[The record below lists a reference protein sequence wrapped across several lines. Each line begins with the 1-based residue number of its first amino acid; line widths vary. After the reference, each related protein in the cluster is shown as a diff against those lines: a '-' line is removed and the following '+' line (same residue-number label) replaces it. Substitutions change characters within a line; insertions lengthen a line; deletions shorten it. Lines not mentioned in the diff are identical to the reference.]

1 MKRALLVTT
10 VSGFIPQFEMNN
22 VRILQEMGYE
32 VHYASNFHMPSY
44 GNDNHRLDGTGVVCH
59 QIDFVRSPYSK
70 GNITVYKQL
79 KKLMETERYDLVHC
93 HTPMGG
99 VMTRL
104 VASVTKTKP
113 VIYTA
118 HGFHFF
124 KGAPVLNWLCYYP
137 VEKLLARKT
146 DQLICINQE
155 DYRRAKTFRA
165 KCVDCIPG
173 VGMNLGK
180 ITYLTE
186 DKRREK
192 KMELGIP
199 ADKKVLLSAGELI
212 KRKNHEAII
221 RAVAQLNDSSV
232 VYVICGHGE
241 LDQELRKL
249 AKNLNVEKQVIF
261 AGYREDILEVYQ
273 LADIFVFPS
282 RQEGLPMALLEAMSC
297 GAPVVCSEIRGSV
310 DLMGKTTT
318 EKPHSGWSLHEGGAM
333 VKKAD
338 DIAAYVDSIRW
349 CLYNSEW
356 RTACSKRNRLAAKNF
371 SLEKVEKKMREI
383 YRRVDAKE
391 TLRRNTNVKV

>member
-22 VRILQEMGYE
+22 VKILQEMGYE
-32 VHYASNFHMPSY
+32 VHYASNFHTPSY
-44 GNDNHRLDGTGVVCH
+44 GNDNHRLDGTGVVRH

-70 GNITVYKQL
+70 GNIAVYKQL
-79 KKLMETERYDLVHC
+79 KKLMEKDRYDLVHC

-99 VMTRL
+99 VMARL
-104 VASVTKTKP
+104 AASVTKTKP

-137 VEKLLARKT
+137 VEKFLSGKT

-173 VGMNLGK
+173 VGMNLQK

-186 DKRREK
+186 DEIFAK
-192 KMELGIP
+192 KQELGISK
-199 ADKKVLLSAGELI
+199 DKKILLSAGELI

-221 RAVAQLNDSSV
+221 RAVAQLKDPSV

-241 LDQELRKL
+241 LDAELKKL
-249 AKNLNVEKQVIF
+249 AKDLKVENQVIF
-261 AGYREDILEVYQ
+261 AGYRKDILEMYQ

-282 RQEGLPMALLEAMSC
+282 WQEGLPMALLEAMSC

-310 DLMGKTTT
+310 DLMGTLTE
-318 EKPHSGWSLHEGGAM
+318 EKPHNGWSLHEGGAM

-349 CLYNSEW
+349 CLKHDQW
-356 RTACSKRNRLAAKNF
+356 RTTCGERNRLAANDF
-371 SLEKVEKKMREI
+371 SLEKVEEKMREI
-383 YRRVDAKE
+383 YRRADAKE
-391 TLRRNTNVKV
+391 